1 MAKNIINKNDYAIK
15 AITKESLNSHKR
27 GIVKSNF
34 FFFNLL
40 FKGFIKK

>member
-34 FFFNLL
+34 FFNIL
-40 FKGFIKK
+40 FKGLFKK